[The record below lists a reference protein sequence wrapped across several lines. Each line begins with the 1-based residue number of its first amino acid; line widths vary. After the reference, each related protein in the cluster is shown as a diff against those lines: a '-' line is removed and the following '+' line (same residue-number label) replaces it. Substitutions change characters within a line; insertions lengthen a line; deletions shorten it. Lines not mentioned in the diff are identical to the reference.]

1 MRKPSAVL
9 LLLLALAAG
18 ALAAGSP
25 PVTAT
30 LDNGLRVVVVE
41 NHAAPVVAVRVYV
54 NAGSIY
60 EADRLGHGMS
70 HYLEH
75 TLGEGSA
82 RRTKEEIDSLVES
95 IGNDSNAYTSL
106 DHCCYHITT
115 AAQYWETALDVL
127 SDYVFHATLPA
138 EHVETQKGVI
148 LREIAMTQDRTEDR
162 IYWLFA
168 QTMFRVHP
176 ARYPVIGYAN
186 RFVETTRDDLLQY
199 HAERYV
205 PDNAVVAIAGDVSA
219 EAAIRKCRE
228 YLESIPRRPA
238 PPIVLPEEPPQ
249 TAPRRA
255 VEVDEKLQRA
265 YLYLGYRTVDLLHPD
280 LHALDVLAD
289 ILGSGASSRLVR
301 VVREERQLVDG
312 VSCYSHT
319 PSYDA
324 GAFTVMATLDAEKLP
339 EAEAAI
345 LAELE
350 RCRTELVSSA
360 ELQRSK
366 TQKAADLVFARE
378 TAESMAELA
387 GSDLLATGDPSFS
400 DSYVASIKAVTRED
414 VRRVAQTYFRPE
426 KLCVAALTPRAPKA
440 AGVAGGSAEKP
451 ETVMRTLANG
461 LKVLVQRSTASP
473 TVTLCTAAKG
483 GLRFESTDTNGITSL
498 MAEMLVRGTR
508 TRSREQIAETV
519 ENLGGGL
526 SPYSGRN
533 SFGVQASALRED
545 LVPILTVTADVL
557 MNATFPEDEFEK
569 ERQFTLAGIAQQ
581 QDDAATVARR
591 LFGETMFT
599 VHPYRFFTTGTEASL
614 GKLTR
619 AQVLD
624 YYARYCRPNRTVL
637 AVYGDV
643 DPEQAFAAVDKAL
656 GQWKAAEAQ
665 DETPPAEPPLTQVRE
680 ARRTREQEQA
690 ILHVG
695 FPGVAIGDARRYIID
710 VLDAV
715 LSGRDYPGGRLHD
728 ALRGRQLVYY
738 VHAWSEAGLD
748 PGAFVVNAATEP
760 SKTDEVIALIRQ
772 TITDLREAPVSEEEL
787 SRGKRMCIAEHD
799 IGLETAARRAQTA
812 TLNELYGLGHEDA
825 ARYDGEIERVTA
837 ADVQRVARELLDLDR
852 CVVTVLAPGSA
863 TPPTD
868 G

>member
-1 MRKPSAVL
+1 MRKRGALIL
-9 LLLLALAAG
+9 LFVVLAAG

-41 NHAAPVVAVRVYV
+41 SHAAPVVAVRVYV
-54 NAGSIY
+54 NAGSIF

-75 TLGEGSA
+75 TLSDGSA
-82 RRTKEEIDSLVES
+82 KRTKEEIDSLVES

-115 AAQYWETALDVL
+115 GAQYWETALDVL
-127 SDYVFHATLPA
+127 SDYVFHPTLPA

-148 LREIAMTQDRTEDR
+148 LREIAMTQDQTEDR
-162 IYWLFA
+162 IYWLYA
-168 QTMFRVHP
+168 QTMFLVHP
-176 ARYPVIGYAN
+176 ARYPVIGFAN
-186 RFVETTRDDLLQY
+186 RFVETTRDDLARY
-199 HAERYV
+199 HTERYV

-219 EAAIRKCRE
+219 EEAIRKCRE
-228 YLESIPRRPA
+228 YLESVPRRPA
-238 PPIVLPEEPPQ
+238 PPIVLPQEPAQ
-249 TAPRRA
+249 TAARRA
-255 VEVDEKLQRA
+255 VEVDETLQRA

-312 VSCYSHT
+312 ISCYSHT

-324 GAFTVMATLDAEKLP
+324 GSFTVSATLDAEKLP

-350 RCRTELVSSA
+350 RCRTELVSAA

-366 TQKAADLVFARE
+366 TQKAAELIFARQ
-378 TAESMAELA
+378 TAESLAELA
-387 GSDLLATGDPSFS
+387 GSDLLATGDPRFS
-400 DSYVASIKAVTRED
+400 EGYVERIKAVTRED
-414 VRRVAQTYFRPE
+414 VRRVAQAYFRPE
-426 KLCVAALTPRAPKA
+426 KLCVAALTPKAPEA
-440 AGVAGGSAEKP
+440 AGAVGGGAEKP
-451 ETVMRTLANG
+451 ETILRTLPNG

-483 GLRFESTDTNGITSL
+483 GLRFETAETNGITSF
-498 MAEMLVRGTR
+498 MAEMLTRGTR
-508 TRSREQIAETV
+508 SRTREQIAETV
-519 ENLGGGL
+519 ESLGGGL

-533 SFGVQASALRED
+533 SFGVQAYALRED
-545 LVPILTVTADVL
+545 LSPILACTADIL
-557 MNATFPEDEFEK
+557 MNAAFPEDEFEK
-569 ERQFTLAGIAQQ
+569 QRQFTLAGIAQQ
-581 QDDAATVARR
+581 QDDAATVARK

-599 VHPYRFFTTGTEASL
+599 VHPYRFFAIGTETSIPQ
-614 GKLTR
+614 LTR
-619 AQVLD
+619 QQVAE
-624 YYARYCRPNRTVL
+624 YYAQYCRPNRTVL
-637 AVYGDV
+637 AVFGDV
-643 DPEQAFAAVDKAL
+643 DPEQTFAAVEKAL
-656 GQWKAAEAQ
+656 GQWK
-665 DETPPAEPPLTQVRE
+665 PAETEDASPLPEPALTEARE
-680 ARRTREQEQA
+680 ARRERDQEQS
-690 ILHVG
+690 ILYVG
-695 FPGVAIGDARRYIID
+695 FPGVKVGDARRYIID

-760 SKTDEVIALIRQ
+760 SKTDEVIALIKQ
-772 TITDLREAPVSEEEL
+772 LIVDLKSVPVGEEEL

-799 IGLETAARRAQTA
+799 IGLETAASRAQTA
-812 TLNELYGLGHEDA
+812 ALDELYGLGYDDA
-825 ARYDGEIERVTA
+825 AKYGSEIEKVTA
-837 ADVQRVARELLDLDR
+837 ADVQRVAQELLDLDR
-852 CVVTVLAPGSA
+852 CVITVLAPPG
-863 TPPTD
+863 
-868 G
+868 